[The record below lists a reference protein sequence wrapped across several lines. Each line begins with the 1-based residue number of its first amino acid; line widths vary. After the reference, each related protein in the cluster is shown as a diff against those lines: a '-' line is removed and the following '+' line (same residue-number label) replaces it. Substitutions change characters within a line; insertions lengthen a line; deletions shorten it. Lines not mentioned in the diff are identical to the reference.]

1 MYQHLSETSKTVLK
15 LAREK
20 SRSQGYNFIGT
31 EHVLMAILECGLGLG
46 AQILDRYGVNY
57 SLVEKI
63 SHDFARQGMV
73 EPLFLGSLPVTPHF
87 KNVIAIALE
96 EAERFNDRKVG
107 TEYLVLA
114 ILRTEG
120 CIAEKILRRL
130 AVKVDDAR
138 EMAAELQGRAVP
150 YPKSCK
156 LYT

>member
-1 MYQHLSETSKTVLK
+1 
-15 LAREK
+15 
-20 SRSQGYNFIGT
+20 
-31 EHVLMAILECGLGLG
+31 
-46 AQILDRYGVNY
+46 
-57 SLVEKI
+57 
-63 SHDFARQGMV
+63 MV
-73 EPLFLGSLPVTPHF
+73 ELFFLGSLLVIFYF
-87 KNVIAIALE
+87 KNVIVIVLE
-96 EAERFNDRKVG
+96 EVEWFNDRKVG